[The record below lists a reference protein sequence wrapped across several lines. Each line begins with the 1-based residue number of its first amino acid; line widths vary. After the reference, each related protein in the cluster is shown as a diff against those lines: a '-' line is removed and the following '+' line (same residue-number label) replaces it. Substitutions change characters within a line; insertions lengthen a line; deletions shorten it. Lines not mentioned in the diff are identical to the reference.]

1 MYILS
6 CDLWWLGSVFNCTF
20 GGYVVGEMS
29 WNKVHFMGHYIDN
42 KIFYPFL

>member
-20 GGYVVGEMS
+20 WWVCSGWDE
-29 WNKVHFMGHYIDN
+29 
-42 KIFYPFL
+42 LE